1 MKVDFADLNY
11 QYYTIKKKIDKN
23 LKSVIG
29 SSSFI
34 GGSFLKK
41 FEKEFSIYCNIKYCI
56 GVGNGT
62 DALEIAIESLN
73 LPHGS
78 EIIVPTNTFIA
89 TAEAVVRSGKKIVFA
104 EVNYNNNLLNV
115 NKIEN
120 KISKKTSA
128 IIPVHLF
135 GQSCDMLKILEIAKK
150 YQLKV
155 IEDCSQSHG
164 AYFKGKHVGTM
175 GDIGTF
181 SFYPGKN
188 LGGFGDGGGIITNNF
203 KLNNIC
209 RRISNHG
216 RLQKFDHKIIGRNSR
231 LDNLN
236 ASILIEKLRLLNKW
250 IKMRN
255 INARLYNDNLDSK
268 YIDLPQLNKDCYHS
282 YHLYVIKVNKRNLV
296 RQLLK
301 QKGIATGIHY
311 PESLNK
317 NKIFNINNKKSF
329 KISNILS
336 KKILSLPIYES
347 ISKKKILY
355 VCRVLNEI
363 VKEHH

>member
-1 MKVDFADLNY
+1 
-11 QYYTIKKKIDKN
+11 
-23 LKSVIG
+23 
-29 SSSFI
+29 
-34 GGSFLKK
+34 
-41 FEKEFSIYCNIKYCI
+41 
-56 GVGNGT
+56 
-62 DALEIAIESLN
+62 
-73 LPHGS
+73 
-78 EIIVPTNTFIA
+78 
-89 TAEAVVRSGKKIVFA
+89 
-104 EVNYNNNLLNV
+104 
-115 NKIEN
+115 
-120 KISKKTSA
+120 
-128 IIPVHLF
+128 
-135 GQSCDMLKILEIAKK
+135 
-150 YQLKV
+150 
-155 IEDCSQSHG
+155 
-164 AYFKGKHVGTM
+164 
-175 GDIGTF
+175 
-181 SFYPGKN
+181 
-188 LGGFGDGGGIITNNF
+188 
-203 KLNNIC
+203 
-209 RRISNHG
+209 
-216 RLQKFDHKIIGRNSR
+216 
-231 LDNLN
+231 
-236 ASILIEKLRLLNKW
+236 
-250 IKMRN
+250 MRN